1 MKLQFLG
8 IIAVLFLLAGC
19 ANLPSQNTWNSLT
32 GQDGRTWGYTQIQ
45 EAAQAK
51 AIFSRPFNAKGRG
64 RTYSRHQIKFDQI
77 VLPPNSLNT
86 LKLRTYCLDKSD
98 PAPKRNEKLYLVP
111 VGKMID
117 SQIFPIY
124 SSLMKYSHSHPEKH
138 TQIQRII
145 WNLRSTKNPSEI
157 RNEDYALLD
166 TIHPGASQIVHSYFN
181 TKKLTGMATDFL
193 SDTAGK
199 FLNQHG
205 LGKNLLNQQNLVS
218 TALHSLSQS
227 NRQVNSIL
235 RSLESMPVSGL
246 IPNDNSDYSLLT
258 DGVAVKA
265 THRGGA
271 RSSELTIRNTTD
283 HPVVFQPAQFAL
295 ESKRK
300 TQRLGVGGVDNIKQE
315 IEDPVDPVRYYITF
329 IARKDLF
336 RGGHNA
342 GHAFVQWIKV
352 DDNSRFTKVDAFGF
366 YPDPAA
372 SQVSIGFDYR
382 TIVVLKIGDDVPGR
396 LQNEYLQHDGIAGDT
411 ILRVRVNED
420 DYRRTQKILKNWKT
434 QYGAKFGSKKVPS
447 DKYNL
452 VLRNCLVFADTI
464 AKAIGSKAYPSSMN
478 PSNYTV
484 KNRISEV
491 IISKAYNMPQN
502 HVARSW
508 DLPLEIPQHAI
519 MPYSYVQELRNKN
532 ASRHTSIGQLYP
544 TNLSR

>member
-138 TQIQRII
+138 TQIQRIV

-181 TKKLTGMATDFL
+181 TKKLTGMATDL
-193 SDTAGK
+193 IADTAGK

-205 LGKNLLNQQNLVS
+205 LGTSLLNQQNLVS

-227 NRQVNSIL
+227 NSQVDSIL

-271 RSSELTIRNTTD
+271 RNSELTIKNTTD

-300 TQRLGVGGVDNIKQE
+300 TQRLGVGGVDKIQEESEKQNNNGNKRHVFVAFSGFGGSDSSASSSEKTTLKRIIRAVDYRFSQNKINNELFSKELFSGYYDSDEIDAAVEYIEQYISKDKNNKQTGKIVIYGYSWGGDSAVELAEKLKAKNYNI
-315 IEDPVDPVRYYITF
+315 DLLFTVDASAGPLGYLNARQTIIPDNVKTNLNFYMKPRYYKKEWVF
-329 IARKDLF
+329 YLGQPHKALNPNK
-336 RGGHNA
+336 
-342 GHAFVQWIKV
+342 
-352 DDNSRFTKVDAFGF
+352 TKVVNKACD
-366 YPDPAA
+366 
-372 SQVSIGFDYR
+372 VSSHTDM
-382 TIVVLKIGDDVPGR
+382 D
-396 LQNEYLQHDGIAGDT
+396 EYTEIRAMDEI
-411 ILRVRVNED
+411 
-420 DYRRTQKILKNWKT
+420 
-434 QYGAKFGSKKVPS
+434 
-447 DKYNL
+447 
-452 VLRNCLVFADTI
+452 
-464 AKAIGSKAYPSSMN
+464 
-478 PSNYTV
+478 SNSF
-484 KNRISEV
+484 R
-491 IISKAYNMPQN
+491 
-502 HVARSW
+502 
-508 DLPLEIPQHAI
+508 D
-519 MPYSYVQELRNKN
+519 
-532 ASRHTSIGQLYP
+532 
-544 TNLSR
+544 

>member
-45 EAAQAK
+45 AAEQAK

-86 LKLRTYCLDKSD
+86 LKLRTYCMDKSV

-111 VGKMID
+111 VGKLID
-117 SQIFPIY
+117 SQIYPIY
-124 SSLMKYSHSHPEKH
+124 NSLMKYSHSHPGKH

-145 WNLRSTKNPSEI
+145 WNLRSTKNPSEM

-166 TIHPGASQIVHSYFN
+166 TISPGASQVVRSYFY
-181 TKKLTGMATDFL
+181 TKNLTDRATDFL

-199 FLNQHG
+199 
-205 LGKNLLNQQNLVS
+205 LLNQQGLGSNVFNQQNLLS

-227 NRQVNSIL
+227 NRQVDSIL

-258 DGVAVKA
+258 NGVAVKA

-271 RSSELTIRNTTD
+271 RNSELTIRNTTD

-315 IEDPVDPVRYYITF
+315 IENPVDPVRYYITF
-329 IARKDLF
+329 IARNGVLK
-336 RGGHNA
+336 GGHNA

-366 YPDPAA
+366 YPETPNFSVIKLDN
-372 SQVSIGFDYR
+372 
-382 TIVVLKIGDDVPGR
+382 VPGV
-396 LQNEYLQHDGIAGDT
+396 LQNEYILDPDNHSDYQGISGD
-411 ILRVRVNED
+411 IFFRIRVNDD
-420 DYRRTQKILKNWKT
+420 DYRRTQNIMRNWTT
-434 QYGAKFGSKKVPS
+434 QHALNNVPS

-452 VLRNCLVFADTI
+452 ALRNCVVFADTI
-464 AKAIGSKAYPSSMN
+464 ARAIGSKAYTPMN
-478 PSNYTV
+478 SDRNT
-484 KNRISEV
+484 KDAIAQAFINKDDNRLL
-491 IISKAYNMPQN
+491 NPQS
-502 HVARSW
+502 HAAQTY
-508 DLPLEIPQHAI
+508 DLPLETPQRSI
-519 MPYSYVQELRNKN
+519 RKFPYYYMKELRNKN
-532 ASRHTSIGQLYP
+532 IGRHTSIGQLYP
-544 TNLSR
+544 ANLAN